1 MTTTSPESIPR
12 SEALSAAQA
21 AARSTLT
28 WLDPEK
34 TRKKKVIA
42 VGGLK
47 GGVGKSTM
55 SVYLAL
61 VYAVAYGLKVLLVDA
76 DPLSQTAYDWH
87 RIAKKKGDPLPFD
100 IETWPHARVGQRV
113 MEDTDGYDVVVIDCG
128 GESSDIFGSAVA
140 VCDHVL
146 FVTSPRKAEMRRIKG
161 SLDGALSAA
170 RDAGRLHEI
179 SANVVFTRVK
189 NARASHNEA
198 ARGKV
203 KDAGYDLLAAEIPD
217 LVDYE
222 DAMETCPKEL
232 GHYRALVET
241 LEMAA

>member
-1 MTTTSPESIPR
+1 MTTTNPESIPR
-12 SEALSAAQA
+12 SEALSEAQA
-21 AARSTLT
+21 QARATLV
-28 WLDPEK
+28 WL
-34 TRKKKVIA
+34 RRGKKKVIA
-42 VGGLK
+42 IGGLK

-55 SVYLAL
+55 SVFVAL
-61 VYAVAYGLKVLLVDA
+61 VYAVHYGLRVLLVDA

-87 RIAKKKGDPLPFD
+87 RLAKKKGDPLPFE

-113 MEDTDGYDVVVIDCG
+113 LDDTDGFDIVVIDCG

-140 VCDHVL
+140 VCDQVL

-170 RDAGRLHEI
+170 KDRIAEIDAY
-179 SANVVFTRVK
+179 VVFTRVK

-198 ARGKV
+198 ARNLVRG
-203 KDAGYDLLAAEIPD
+203 AGYDLLSAEVPD

-222 DAMETCPKEL
+222 DAMETRPREL
-232 GHYRALVET
+232 GHYLNLVET
-241 LEMAA
+241 LELEVAA